1 MPSSWFINPANLI
14 ANSPYM
20 TDDPDKGL
28 QRFVQIFQSIPALE
42 PLYLQAEKDFNV
54 RYFFRWVSVWVAL
67 CERGRATWSDG
78 DARGQAP
85 PF

>member
-14 ANSPYM
+14 ASSPYL

-28 QRFVQIFQSIPALE
+28 RRFVQVFQSIPALE
-42 PLYLQAEKDFNV
+42 PLYLQAEKDFHV

-67 CERGRATWSDG
+67 CVRGRAT
-78 DARGQAP
+78 
-85 PF
+85 